1 MKTSKMFLMFV
12 LGITPQITLA
22 EDPRIQ
28 ELISQKQAKM
38 QRLEKCQG
46 TTKGLKIAGLS
57 MLGITAVGVGVNIG
71 EASKIKQNERAINT
85 KDAEIASLKEE
96 IAKKKR
102 EEEERKRIEAE
113 EERERIAQQQS
124 RRNETKP
131 QTDNKNNENQQTV
144 VQDKRC
150 NTVCDDN
157 IDDKYVACVENNTV
171 GYYYCK
177 DAKWETVSITAD
189 MLTGHCPDNTA
200 PTGWIPFRDIKP
212 DGWKNVVL
220 YAKDDVDAVSI
231 SPVKGHLVG
240 DVLCMACAP
249 GYVPAKHGYDC
260 VDEKKA
266 MLLKCEEI
274 LIEDAPWDSKHFKW
288 EPIVPNGYTM
298 ALDWS
303 GATSGLNAGEWSVKL
318 NKGTIKGRALCS
330 STRGTS
336 RQSGNPKGTGGG
348 QYCWC
353 KITNN
358 NISECSDVTSFS
370 WVFDIENE
378 TPRECEISCSLTC
391 AYSMFGSYGSARK
404 AMFGL
409 E

>member
-1 MKTSKMFLMFV
+1 MKTSKMFLMFA

-113 EERERIAQQQS
+113 EERKRIAQQQS
-124 RRNETKP
+124 RQNETRP
-131 QTDNKNNENQQTV
+131 QPDNKNNGNQQSV

-150 NTVCDDN
+150 NTVCDAN
-157 IDDKYVACVENNTV
+157 SDDKYVACVENNTV

-189 MLTGHCPDNTA
+189 MLINHCPDNTA
-200 PTGWIPFRDIKP
+200 PTGWIPLMDIKT
-212 DGWKNVVL
+212 DEWKNIVL
-220 YAKDDVDAVSI
+220 YAKDVDAVSI
-231 SPVKGHLVG
+231 KYIKGYL
-240 DVLCMACAP
+240 DDAVLCMACAP

-260 VDEKKA
+260 VDEKTA
-266 MLLKCEEI
+266 KCNEI
-274 LIEDAPWDSKHFKW
+274 LEEGVPDDSKHLRW
-288 EPIVPNGYTM
+288 EPIVKDGRTM
-298 ALDWS
+298 NENFGDKS
-303 GATSGLNAGEWSVKL
+303 TSGGLSAGEWAVTFSTGEVR
-318 NKGTIKGRALCS
+318 GRALCS
-330 STRGTS
+330 STNGS
-336 RQSGNPKGTGGG
+336 EEQPGNPNETDSGE
-348 QYCWC
+348 YCWC

-358 NISECSDVTSFS
+358 NIPECSGGVSPS
-370 WVFDIENE
+370 WVLLDSF
-378 TPRECEISCSLTC
+378 ISSSYCKDVCASSCAIHVSL
-391 AYSMFGSYGSARK
+391 GYGFTG

>member
-1 MKTSKMFLMFV
+1 MKTSKMFLMFA

-102 EEEERKRIEAE
+102 EEEERKRI
-113 EERERIAQQQS
+113 AQQQS
-124 RRNETKP
+124 QQNETQP
-131 QTDNKNNENQQTV
+131 QPDNKNNENQQSV

-150 NTVCDDN
+150 NTVCDAN

-177 DAKWETVSITAD
+177 DAKWETKSIPAD
-189 MLTGHCPDNTA
+189 VPAFKCAEGMA
-200 PTGWIPFRDIKP
+200 PTGWIPFVDIK
-212 DGWKNVVL
+212 DDYWRNQVL
-220 YAKDDVDAVSI
+220 YAKGSDSVSI
-231 SPVKGHLVG
+231 GSALVKWEN
-240 DVLCMACAP
+240 DVFCIGCAP
-249 GYVPAKHGYDC
+249 GYVPESEDSYHC
-260 VDEKKA
+260 IKKEPENEA
-266 MLLKCEEI
+266 NESKCNEI
-274 LIEDAPWDSKHFKW
+274 LKEGVSWDSRYVRW
-288 EPIVPNGYTM
+288 EPMAEDGFTM
-298 ALDWS
+298 DNEFDDGS
-303 GATSGLNAGEWSVKL
+303 TSGGLSAGEWGVTFSTGEVR
-318 NKGTIKGRALCS
+318 GRALCS
-330 STRGTS
+330 STKGTRG
-336 RQSGNPKGTGGG
+336 QPGNPNETDSGE
-348 QYCWC
+348 YCWC

-358 NISECSDVTSFS
+358 NIPECSNISSFS
-370 WVFDIENE
+370 WLSRGGGDAGDCTSFCVRMCAQRVIELDS
-378 TPRECEISCSLTC
+378 R
-391 AYSMFGSYGSARK
+391 R
-404 AMFGL
+404 AMFGVT

>member
-1 MKTSKMFLMFV
+1 MKTSKMFLMFI

-102 EEEERKRIEAE
+102 EEEERKRI
-113 EERERIAQQQS
+113 AQQQS
-124 RRNETKP
+124 QQNETTP
-131 QTDNKNNENQQTV
+131 QTDNKNNENQQSI

-150 NTVCDDN
+150 NTVCDAN
-157 IDDKYVACVENNTV
+157 NNDKYVACVENNTV

-189 MLTGHCPDNTA
+189 RLTIHCPDNTA
-200 PTGWIPFRDIKP
+200 PTGWIPLMDIKT
-212 DGWKNVVL
+212 DKWKNVVL
-220 YAKDDVDAVSI
+220 YAKDVDAVSI
-231 SPVKGHLVG
+231 MYAKDLL
-240 DVLCMACAP
+240 DDAVLCMACAP

-260 VDEKKA
+260 VDEKTA
-266 MLLKCEEI
+266 KCNEI
-274 LIEDAPWDSKHFKW
+274 LEEDVPEDSKHLRW
-288 EPIVPNGYTM
+288 EPIVKDGSTM
-298 ALDWS
+298 NEKFGDKS
-303 GATSGLNAGEWSVKL
+303 TSGGLSAGEWAVTFSTGEVR
-318 NKGTIKGRALCS
+318 GRALCS
-330 STRGTS
+330 STNGS
-336 RQSGNPKGTGGG
+336 EKQPGNPNETDSG

-358 NISECSDVTSFS
+358 NIPECSGGVSPS
-370 WVFDIENE
+370 WVFLENDISSSYCKSICA
-378 TPRECEISCSLTC
+378 RYCAFHVSLDGG
-391 AYSMFGSYGSARK
+391 FIG